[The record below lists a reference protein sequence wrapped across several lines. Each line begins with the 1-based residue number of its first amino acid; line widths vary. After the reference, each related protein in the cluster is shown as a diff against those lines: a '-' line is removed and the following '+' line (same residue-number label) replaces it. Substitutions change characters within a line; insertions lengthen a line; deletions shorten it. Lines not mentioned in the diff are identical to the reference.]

1 VERFTEAKTV
11 AQPLRR
17 NQREA
22 VHRLMKRRF
31 DEAVA
36 ERQAAFDPA
45 RARPDQLAKVIGW
58 PLHDGPPRDARLID
72 STHLGDDADASI
84 HRLIFDILPN
94 HGSLPMHGLL
104 MLPHAPGP
112 HALCISQHGG
122 GGTPELCSGLLES
135 GSANYNDQ
143 SRRLIR
149 RGYAVF
155 APQLMMWNA
164 DQFGEPHER
173 EAVDQRLKQ
182 LNSSIAGIEVFAIS
196 SMLDRLLG
204 RDDIDPARVA
214 MMGLSYGGFYTL
226 VTAAMD
232 ARIKAAAI
240 SCIFH
245 DGDVMRF
252 ADQAWP
258 DSVRRFGFAEIA
270 ALIAPRPLYIE
281 HGRLDDV
288 LPFQARRTE
297 AVATQVGK
305 YYSALGAA
313 DRFTFHVH
321 EASHETDQDDGWLD
335 FLCDAVRPTSD

>member
-1 VERFTEAKTV
+1 ME
-11 AQPLRR
+11 
-17 NQREA
+17 
-22 VHRLMKRRF
+22 RRF

-36 ERQAAFDPA
+36 QRQATFDPTTVT
-45 RARPDQLAKVIGW
+45 PNQLAEVMGW
-58 PLHDGPPRDARLID
+58 PLHEGPARNAQLID
-72 STHLGDDADASI
+72 ATHLGDDADASI
-84 HRLIFDILPN
+84 HRLVFDIMPD

-104 MLPHAPGP
+104 MLPHNPGP
-112 HALCISQHGG
+112 HAMCISQHGG

-164 DQFGEPHER
+164 DQFGEEH
-173 EAVDQRLKQ
+173 QRQEINQRFNQ
-182 LNSSIAGIEVFAIS
+182 LGSSMAAIEVFAIS
-196 SMLDRLLG
+196 SMLDRLIE
-204 RDDIDPARVA
+204 RDDIDPERLA

-270 ALIAPRPLYIE
+270 ALIAPRPLCIE

-288 LPFQARRTE
+288 VPLEASRTE
-297 AVATQVGK
+297 TVAAQVGE
-305 YYSALGAA
+305 YYAALGAA

-321 EASHETDQDDGWLD
+321 ENSHETDQDDGWLD
-335 FLCDAVRPTSD
+335 FLCDAVRPTGD